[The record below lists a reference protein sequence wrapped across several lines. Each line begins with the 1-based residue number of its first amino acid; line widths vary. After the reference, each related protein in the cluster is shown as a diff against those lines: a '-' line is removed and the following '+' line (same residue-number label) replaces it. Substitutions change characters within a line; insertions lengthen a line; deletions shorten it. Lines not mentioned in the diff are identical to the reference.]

1 MPNSAHD
8 PGRPQRLVWAD
19 SEVLALRPVG
29 TRVDI
34 VFAAAAIELKTAPP
48 RPDAQTAPIGPTRPL
63 LGHVRHLVASLSGA
77 EATGLRDCIGRIRT
91 AHVSRGGSRLVG
103 VDVPCRLSG
112 DLAIDIE
119 FANGAAYHSRVEE
132 IDFHFTGKADFTE
145 SQAC

>member
-19 SEVLALRPVG
+19 SEVLSLRPVG

-34 VFAAAAIELKTAPP
+34 VFAGAAIELRTSPQRLDGQPAPV
-48 RPDAQTAPIGPTRPL
+48 GPTRPL

-77 EATGLRDCIGRIRT
+77 EATDLRDCIGRIRT
-91 AHVSRGGSRLVG
+91 AHISRGGSRLAG

-112 DLAIDIE
+112 DLEIDID
-119 FANGAAYHSRVEE
+119 FANGATYHSRVET

>member
-8 PGRPQRLVWAD
+8 PGRPQRLIWAD
-19 SEVLALRPVG
+19 SEVLALRPAG

-34 VFAAAAIELKTAPP
+34 VFTAAAIELRTSPQ
-48 RPDAQTAPIGPTRPL
+48 RPDDETGPTEPVRPL
-63 LGHVRHLVASLSGA
+63 YGHVRHLVATLGGA
-77 EATGLRDCIGRIRT
+77 EANGLRDCIGRIRS
-91 AHVSRGGSRLVG
+91 AHISRGGSRLEG

-112 DLAIDIE
+112 DLEIDID
-119 FANGAAYHSRVEE
+119 FANGSAYQSRVET